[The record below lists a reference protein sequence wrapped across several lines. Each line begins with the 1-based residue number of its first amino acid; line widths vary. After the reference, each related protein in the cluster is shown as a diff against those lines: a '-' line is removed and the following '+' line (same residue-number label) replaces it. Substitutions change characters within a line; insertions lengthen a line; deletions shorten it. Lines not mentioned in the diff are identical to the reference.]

1 MDNIADSMQIVESDQ
16 YLLGNFTDDR
26 DRDALVVVLLDQVEK
41 VLAEHFERH
50 H

>member
-1 MDNIADSMQIVESDQ
+1 MDNIADSVQIVESDQ
-16 YLLGNFTDDR
+16 YLLGYLSDDR
-26 DRDALVVVLLDQVEK
+26 NRDALIIVLLDQVEQ

>member
-1 MDNIADSMQIVESDQ
+1 MDDTADSVQIVESDQ
-16 YLLGNFTDDR
+16 YLLGYLTDDR
-26 DRDALVVVLLDQVEK
+26 DWNSFIVVLLDQVEQ